1 MKRLSWNPLKVCVL
15 LAIFAL
21 AVLPAP
27 AIGAPL
33 SQGDG
38 PQAQADQHL
47 TAGRDYLAGKDY
59 AAALPELEQALSLY
73 RAAESQE
80 GEAMALLNLGY
91 AYRGLGDEAA
101 AIEQFEQALTL
112 FQKLN
117 YQTAEAVA
125 SEALGW
131 SELWTDHPDSAL
143 AHFEAALAVYQTLN
157 EEAMARYV
165 QMGAAMALTRISTT
179 RVELGQYTEAEAGF
193 LRAIDLCRASQY
205 QPCEVSA
212 LNNLGEV
219 YDKLGRY
226 AEALAQHQL
235 AQQGCAAAGDMCGG
249 HEAHVLANLGRDYV
263 NVGDYGKGLDTLEQA
278 LDAARAIPDQNL
290 EGTILNSMGGA
301 YSHLARYD
309 EALALFQAAQ
319 DVFRM
324 IDYPEGVE
332 ATHINIGELFQQTGR
347 PQEALREY
355 QAARELAAQIPDPE
369 GEATVM
375 GNVATVYEEMG
386 QYEEAIRGNQAA
398 LEIWQRLGNI
408 DGQAV
413 AHNALGV
420 IMTFLGQFETAE
432 QHYQAAVDL
441 RVQAGDPNGIAV
453 TASNLADLYYQ
464 LGRYDEALQQ
474 AIKSRD
480 QAHSIGAAALE
491 ASALDNMAAIQQ
503 ELGQYENAQA
513 NHQAALTIRQSIGD
527 RRGEGA
533 SRVNLGSLY
542 GDQNKYP
549 DALAQYEAALEIF
562 EETGQMTEQAQ
573 LLGNIGRIY
582 RHQGKLAEA
591 IRSSQEAVE
600 VSESV
605 QGMVKVE
612 ELATSFAAGQL
623 WLYNQLIAMLVESG
637 EPGMAFNYAERARAR
652 AFLDQIGNQR
662 VDLHAG
668 ADAGL
673 LAQEQGLRE
682 RVAGLQ
688 NELNAESAKPIDQQ
702 NKLLLDSLSA
712 NLEQARK
719 DYQELFVRLQLENPE
734 YASLVSVTTLSLED
748 VQKQVLD
755 TETTLIEYFVLDDQV
770 LAWVID
776 QDGFE
781 LLTLDIARDD
791 LRKQVE
797 FLRNLITSREFD
809 AAAAADLYNALFAP
823 LKPHIHRLNLVIV
836 PHGVLHY
843 LPFAALWDAEDGRYL
858 VQDYALSYAPSAS
871 ALKFILPK
879 RSPDDGRVLAMG
891 NPDGSL
897 PYAEDEAKAVA
908 GFYGTAPLLKQ
919 AAVESQVY
927 AQAGQVD
934 ILHLAAHGV
943 YNPYNALYSR
953 IELAPDA
960 AEDGNLEVH
969 EIYGLDLSGTNLVVL
984 SACETALGKQS
995 EGDEVVGLTR
1005 AFLYAGTPAVVTT
1018 LWSVDDAA
1026 SGAEMEAFYRYLR
1039 EGLTNAEALRA
1050 AQVELMTEEGW
1061 SEPYYWAAF
1070 SLTGDYRGNG
1080 DPHMAM
1086 GSAGSPAATAVATPT
1101 VSAVPT
1107 AAAGPTPA
1115 PAGGGLCAGATALP
1129 LGLAL
1134 LFGAV
1139 RPHMRR
1145 RAS

>member
-38 PQAQADQHL
+38 PQAQADQHMA
-47 TAGRDYLAGKDY
+47 AGRDYLAANDY
-59 AAALPELEQALSLY
+59 AAALQELEQALSLY
-73 RAAESQE
+73 RTVENQE

-112 FQKLN
+112 FQELK
-117 YQTAEAVA
+117 YQAAEAVA

-131 SELWTDHPDSAL
+131 SELWTGHPDSAL
-143 AHFEAALAVYQTLN
+143 AYFEAALPVYQALN
-157 EEAMARYV
+157 KESMARYV
-165 QMGAAMALTRISTT
+165 QMGAAMALTLISTNQ
-179 RVELGQYTEAEAGF
+179 VGLGQYTEAEAGF

-205 QPCEVSA
+205 QPCAVSA
-212 LNNLGEV
+212 RNNLGEM

-226 AEALAQHQL
+226 TEALAQHQQ
-235 AQQGCAAAGDMCGG
+235 AQEACAVAGDMCGG
-249 HEAHVLANLGRDYV
+249 HEANILANLGRDYV
-263 NVGDYGKGLDTLEQA
+263 NLGDYDQGLDALQQA
-278 LDAARAIPDQNL
+278 LEAARAVPDQNL
-290 EGTILNSMGGA
+290 EGTILNSMGA
-301 YSHLARYD
+301 ANSHLARYG
-309 EALALFQAAQ
+309 EALAQFHAAQ
-319 DVFRM
+319 DVFQA
-324 IDYPEGVE
+324 IGFLEGLE

-347 PQEALREY
+347 PQDALREY
-355 QAARELAAQIPDPE
+355 EAARELAAQIPDPE
-369 GEATVM
+369 GEATVI
-375 GNVATVYEEMG
+375 GNVATVYQETG

-398 LEIWQRLGNI
+398 LEIWQRIGNI

-413 AHNALGV
+413 THNALGV
-420 IMTFLGQFETAE
+420 IMTYLGQFETAE

-491 ASALDNMAAIQQ
+491 VSALDNMAAIQQ
-503 ELGQYENAQA
+503 ELGQYEDAQA
-513 NHQAALTIRQSIGD
+513 NHRAALTIRQAIGD

-549 DALAQYEAALEIF
+549 DALAQYQAALKIF
-562 EETGQMTEQAQ
+562 EETGQITEQAQ

-582 RHQGKLAEA
+582 RHQRNLAEA

-605 QGMVKVE
+605 QGMVRVE

-623 WLYNQLIAMLVESG
+623 WLYNQLIDMLVESG

-719 DYQELFVRLQLENPE
+719 DYQELFVRLQLESPE

-776 QDGFE
+776 QEGSE
-781 LLTLDIARDD
+781 LVTLDKARDD

-809 AAAAADLYNALFAP
+809 AAAADLYNALFAP
-823 LKPHIHRLNLVIV
+823 LKPHIHRPNLVIV

-843 LPFAALWDAEDGRYL
+843 LPFAALWDAENGRYL

-871 ALKFILPK
+871 ALKFILAK

-897 PYAEDEAKAVA
+897 PYAKDEAQAVA
-908 GFYGTAPLLKQ
+908 RLYGTVPLLEEE
-919 AAVESQVY
+919 AVESQVY

-934 ILHLAAHGV
+934 VLHLAAHGK
-943 YNPYNALYSR
+943 YNAYNALYSR

-969 EIYGLDLSGTNLVVL
+969 EVYGLDLSGTNLVVL
-984 SACETALGKQS
+984 SACQTALGKQS

-1050 AQVELMTEEGW
+1050 AQVELMAEEGW

-1070 SLTGDYRGNG
+1070 SLTGDYRGYG

-1086 GSAGSPAATAVATPT
+1086 ESAGTPAATAVATPT

-1107 AAAGPTPA
+1107 AAAGPAPA
-1115 PAGGGLCAGATALP
+1115 PARGGLCGGSAALP

-1139 RPHMRR
+1139 RPHTRR